1 MAGEPENQRIA
12 RLTPLADVL
21 ASIKTA
27 RAGRAARGRSRRV
40 RSTARWRRT
49 PPRRVGQPAEARALR
64 DGYAVRAEDIADAG
78 SYAPVPLAAAPVRVD
93 VGDALP
99 PGTDAVVPLD
109 AIVERG
115 GRFEAIAPAAAGD
128 GVLPCGADLQAG
140 DFIARAGWRLN
151 DFNLAMLAMAGMKQ
165 VHVREPRIRLVKAR
179 ADADVVLDTVGDL
192 LARALNARG
201 CAVRRSAGDLAAAL
215 ADSADDA
222 VIAIGGTGSGR
233 NDTSVTTLA
242 KQGRV
247 VAHGIAISPGETA
260 AFGMSGNRP
269 VLLLPGRIDAA
280 IAGWLTM
287 GLPLI
292 DRLAGS
298 SEGSDPS
305 TVAKLARKVASP
317 IGLVE
322 IVPVRLAKGQAE
334 PIASGYWPL
343 APLANTDG
351 WILVPAEQR
360 RFAGR
365 KRGRGKTLAMSDRL
379 DKSAASHD
387 LIETIRRAARQ
398 EQFLEVVSADEARA
412 RFARHVD
419 LAPLPAERVTLAA
432 SLGRVLAHDV
442 KAPIDVP
449 PFDRSN
455 VDGFAV
461 RAADTV
467 GASDTAPKRLRLNRG
482 GRRLRPRAHAPA
494 SSPAPPPPSPPAA
507 WCRAAPTP
515 S

>member
-1 MAGEPENQRIA
+1 MAGEPENQRIV

-27 RAGRAARGRSRRV
+27 APVAPRAVDLSGALNRALAEDAAAAV
-40 RSTARWRRT
+40 A
-49 PPRRVGQPAEARALR
+49 QPAEARALR

-78 SYAPVPLAAAPVRVD
+78 SYAPVPLAPAPVRVD

-99 PGTDAVVPLD
+99 PGTDTVVPLD
-109 AIVERG
+109 GIVERG
-115 GRFEAIAPAAAGD
+115 GRFEVITPAAAGD

-165 VHVREPRIRLVKAR
+165 VHVREPRIRLLKVR
-179 ADADVVLDTVGDL
+179 AGADVVLDTVGDL

-222 VIAIGGTGSGR
+222 VIAVGGTGSGR
-233 NDTSVTTLA
+233 NDASVAMLA

-260 AFGMSGNRP
+260 AFGTTGNRP

-298 SEGSDPS
+298 SEGSDPA
-305 TVAKLARKVASP
+305 TVARLARKVASP

-351 WILVPAEQR
+351 WIVVTANSEGLPA
-360 RFAGR
+360 G
-365 KRGRGKTLAMSDRL
+365 S
-379 DKSAASHD
+379 
-387 LIETIRRAARQ
+387 
-398 EQFLEVVSADEARA
+398 EVV
-412 RFARHVD
+412 
-419 LAPLPAERVTLAA
+419 
-432 SLGRVLAHDV
+432 
-442 KAPIDVP
+442 I
-449 PFDRSN
+449 
-455 VDGFAV
+455 
-461 RAADTV
+461 
-467 GASDTAPKRLRLNRG
+467 
-482 GRRLRPRAHAPA
+482 RPWP
-494 SSPAPPPPSPPAA
+494 
-507 WCRAAPTP
+507 
-515 S
+515 

>member
-1 MAGEPENQRIA
+1 MAGEPENQRIV

-27 RAGRAARGRSRRV
+27 APVAPRAVDLSGALNRALAEDAAAAV
-40 RSTARWRRT
+40 A
-49 PPRRVGQPAEARALR
+49 QPAEARALR

-99 PGTDAVVPLD
+99 PGTDTVVPLD
-109 AIVERG
+109 GIVERG

-179 ADADVVLDTVGDL
+179 AGADVVLDTVGDL

-233 NDTSVTTLA
+233 NDTSVTMLA

-260 AFGMSGNRP
+260 ALRNERQPAGAAAARTDRCRHRGLAHNGTAAHRP
-269 VLLLPGRIDAA
+269 
-280 IAGWLTM
+280 AG
-287 GLPLI
+287 G
-292 DRLAGS
+292 
-298 SEGSDPS
+298 
-305 TVAKLARKVASP
+305 
-317 IGLVE
+317 
-322 IVPVRLAKGQAE
+322 
-334 PIASGYWPL
+334 
-343 APLANTDG
+343 
-351 WILVPAEQR
+351 EQR
-360 RFAGR
+360 G
-365 KRGRGKTLAMSDRL
+365 
-379 DKSAASHD
+379 
-387 LIETIRRAARQ
+387 
-398 EQFLEVVSADEARA
+398 
-412 RFARHVD
+412 
-419 LAPLPAERVTLAA
+419 
-432 SLGRVLAHDV
+432 
-442 KAPIDVP
+442 
-449 PFDRSN
+449 
-455 VDGFAV
+455 
-461 RAADTV
+461 
-467 GASDTAPKRLRLNRG
+467 
-482 GRRLRPRAHAPA
+482 LRPRPPLRGSRARSRRRSGSSRSSRCA
-494 SSPAPPPPSPPAA
+494 SRRARPSP
-507 WCRAAPTP
+507 
-515 S
+515 